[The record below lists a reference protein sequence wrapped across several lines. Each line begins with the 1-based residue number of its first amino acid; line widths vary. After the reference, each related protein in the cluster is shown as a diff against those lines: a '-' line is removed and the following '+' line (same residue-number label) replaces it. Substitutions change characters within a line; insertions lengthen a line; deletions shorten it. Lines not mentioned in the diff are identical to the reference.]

1 MSFADFS
8 FMIFLVFSAE
18 IFFEPIPPTYLLL
31 SFRECVLKIKL
42 EYLKELHE
50 FHSDYP
56 LVPDK
61 LEIRR
66 KMLPD
71 YQLKITDDY
80 NISTGNV
87 KNLAPYFFYKEKY
100 VLHYKTYNAVYG
112 KRMQKTEFM

>member
-1 MSFADFS
+1 
-8 FMIFLVFSAE
+8 
-18 IFFEPIPPTYLLL
+18 
-31 SFRECVLKIKL
+31 
-42 EYLKELHE
+42 
-50 FHSDYP
+50 
-56 LVPDK
+56 
-61 LEIRR
+61 
-66 KMLPD
+66 MLPD